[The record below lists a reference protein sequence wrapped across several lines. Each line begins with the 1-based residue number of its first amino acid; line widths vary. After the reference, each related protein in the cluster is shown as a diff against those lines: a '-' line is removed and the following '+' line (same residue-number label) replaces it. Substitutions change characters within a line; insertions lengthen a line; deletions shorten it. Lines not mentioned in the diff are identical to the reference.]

1 MDKKLVAEKLD
12 SLFRCIKRIE
22 SKRPDSKDVLAD
34 DIDLQDIIA
43 INLERAVQLAVDI
56 GSHVIANS
64 SEYSP
69 STMGEVFI
77 ILEKMAVI
85 QPSTAA
91 RMYAAVGFRNIS
103 VHAYE
108 KINWSIVY
116 SIISDNLNDFRL
128 FARDITDFLKL

>member
-1 MDKKLVAEKLD
+1 MDKKLIAEKLD
-12 SLFRCIKRIE
+12 SLFRCIERIE
-22 SKRPDSKDVLAD
+22 SKRPASKDILAD

-56 GSHVIANS
+56 GAHVIANS
-64 SEYSP
+64 REHSP
-69 STMGEVFI
+69 ATMGEVFT

-85 QPSTAA
+85 QSSTAEK
-91 RMYAAVGFRNIS
+91 MYAAVGFRNIS

-116 SIISDNLNDFRL
+116 SIISKNLNDFRL
-128 FARDITDFLKL
+128 FARDISDFLKL